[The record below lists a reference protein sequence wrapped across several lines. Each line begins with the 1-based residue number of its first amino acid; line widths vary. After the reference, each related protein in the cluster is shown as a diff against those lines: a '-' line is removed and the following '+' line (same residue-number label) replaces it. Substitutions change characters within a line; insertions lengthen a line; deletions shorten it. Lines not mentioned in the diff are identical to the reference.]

1 MELVG
6 DIYTLALDYCCT
18 RWQNLD
24 MISDYS
30 MDEGTPLFASKSV
43 RTISYMCKDEI
54 RYGCLSNRRT
64 KVDSFAFIRED
75 QQRTPVEIN
84 TIMILQIG
92 GEAPHLCA
100 LICRMVADNNLPRF
114 PWDL

>member
-6 DIYTLALDYCCT
+6 DIYTLALDYCCMC
-18 RWQNLD
+18 WQNLD
-24 MISDYS
+24 MISNYS

-43 RTISYMCKDEI
+43 CTISYVHKDGI
-54 RYGCLSNRRT
+54 HYGCLSNRRT

-100 LICRMVADNNLPRF
+100 LIHRMVADNNLPCF